1 MKTPYPHILSCI
13 AVSILTACGGGGGGG
28 TPSVAPTPTYPIVQP
43 GNIPNP
49 SVQTERTAT
58 PPAGN
63 QADANNALEAS
74 EENIHKEVE
83 DSVNSTQ
90 TSSENQNQDVKADS
104 NDKAEAERKAAE
116 EAAKG
121 KAEAE
126 RKAAEEAA
134 KAKAEAERKAA
145 EEAAK
150 VKAEEERKAAE
161 EAAKAKAEAERKAAE
176 EAAKA
181 KAKAEA
187 ERKAAEEA
195 EKAAK
200 AKAEAERKAAEEAA
214 KAKAEA
220 ERKAAEEA
228 AKAKAEAERKAAEEA
243 AKAKAEAERK
253 AAEEAAKAKAKA
265 EAERKAAEEAAK
277 AKAEAERKAAE
288 EAAKAKAKAEAERKA
303 AEEAAK
309 AKAEA
314 ERKAAEEAAKAK
326 AEAERKA
333 AEEAAK
339 AKAEAERKAAEE
351 AAKAEAEHEAAE
363 EVNPKSEVAP
373 AMQSIGGFYT
383 MLTVD
388 GTDNKVIDRV
398 GSPDVLEV
406 NGQKINLLPQT
417 FDAANGMLS
426 LSDNKI
432 IRAIGTHLQYGHYGF
447 YGSKKENGELN
458 SSLVFYQ
465 GLMTPVEAMP
475 QTGSA
480 IYQGNAFYNDA
491 SNINT
496 VGSSLFNVDFGEKT
510 LTGGI
515 YSAEG
520 RFDPVML
527 QANIAGNRFV
537 YVDGTT
543 KNSMSGIFLGP
554 QAEEMAGRFDHPSE
568 GKSGT
573 FGAAMLKD

>member
-49 SVQTERTAT
+49 SGQTERTAT

-104 NDKAEAERKAAE
+104 ND
-116 EAAKG
+116 
-121 KAEAE
+121 
-126 RKAAEEAA
+126 
-134 KAKAEAERKAA
+134 
-145 EEAAK
+145 
-150 VKAEEERKAAE
+150 
-161 EAAKAKAEAERKAAE
+161 
-176 EAAKA
+176 
-181 KAKAEA
+181 
-187 ERKAAEEA
+187 
-195 EKAAK
+195 
-200 AKAEAERKAAEEAA
+200 
-214 KAKAEA
+214 KAEA

-288 EAAKAKAKAEAERKA
+288 EAAKAKAEAERKAAEEAAKVKAEEERKA

-309 AKAEA
+309 AKAEE
-314 ERKAAEEAAKAK
+314 ERKAAEEVTPKA
-326 AEAERKA
+326 
-333 AEEAAK
+333 
-339 AKAEAERKAAEE
+339 
-351 AAKAEAEHEAAE
+351 
-363 EVNPKSEVAP
+363 EVAP

-383 MLTVD
+383 MLSVD
-388 GTDNKVIDRV
+388 GADNKVINRV
-398 GSPDVLEV
+398 GNPDVLEV

-447 YGSKKENGELN
+447 YGSKKDNGELN

-480 IYQGNAFYNDA
+480 IYQGNAFYNDV

-496 VGSSLFNVDFGEKT
+496 VGSSLFNVDFGEKS
-510 LTGGI
+510 LTGGV

-520 RFDPVML
+520 RFNPVML

>member
-49 SVQTERTAT
+49 SGQTERTAT

-116 EAAKG
+116 EAAKV
-121 KAEAE
+121 KAEEE

-134 KAKAEAERKAA
+134 KAKAEAERKAT

-161 EAAKAKAEAERKAAE
+161 EAAKAKAEE
-176 EAAKA
+176 
-181 KAKAEA
+181 
-187 ERKAAEEA
+187 
-195 EKAAK
+195 
-200 AKAEAERKAAEEAA
+200 
-214 KAKAEA
+214 
-220 ERKAAEEA
+220 
-228 AKAKAEAERKAAEEA
+228 
-243 AKAKAEAERK
+243 
-253 AAEEAAKAKAKA
+253 
-265 EAERKAAEEAAK
+265 
-277 AKAEAERKAAE
+277 ERKAAE

-339 AKAEAERKAAEE
+339 VKAEEERKAAEE
-351 AAKAEAEHEAAE
+351 AAKAKAEAERKATEEAAKVKAEEERKAAEEAAKAKAEEERKAAE
-363 EVNPKSEVAP
+363 EVTPKAEVAP
-373 AMQSIGGFYT
+373 AMRSIGGFYT
-383 MLTVD
+383 MLSVD
-388 GTDNKVIDRV
+388 GADNKVINRV
-398 GSPDVLEV
+398 GNPDVLEV

-447 YGSKKENGELN
+447 YGSKKDNGELN

-480 IYQGNAFYNDA
+480 IYQGNAFYNDV

-496 VGSSLFNVDFGEKT
+496 VGSSLFNVDFGEKS

-520 RFDPVML
+520 RFNPVML

>member
-28 TPSVAPTPTYPIVQP
+28 TPSVAPPPTYPIVQP

-49 SVQTERTAT
+49 SGQTEKTAT

-116 EAAKG
+116 EAAKA

-161 EAAKAKAEAERKAAE
+161 EAAKAKAEEERKAAE
-176 EAAKA
+176 EVTPKA
-181 KAKAEA
+181 
-187 ERKAAEEA
+187 
-195 EKAAK
+195 
-200 AKAEAERKAAEEAA
+200 
-214 KAKAEA
+214 
-220 ERKAAEEA
+220 
-228 AKAKAEAERKAAEEA
+228 
-243 AKAKAEAERK
+243 
-253 AAEEAAKAKAKA
+253 
-265 EAERKAAEEAAK
+265 
-277 AKAEAERKAAE
+277 
-288 EAAKAKAKAEAERKA
+288 
-303 AEEAAK
+303 
-309 AKAEA
+309 
-314 ERKAAEEAAKAK
+314 
-326 AEAERKA
+326 
-333 AEEAAK
+333 
-339 AKAEAERKAAEE
+339 
-351 AAKAEAEHEAAE
+351 
-363 EVNPKSEVAP
+363 EVAP

-383 MLTVD
+383 MLSVD
-388 GTDNKVIDRV
+388 GADNKVINRV
-398 GSPDVLEV
+398 GNPDVLEV

-447 YGSKKENGELN
+447 YGSKKDNGELN

-496 VGSSLFNVDFGEKT
+496 VGSSLFNVDFGEKS
-510 LTGGI
+510 LTGGV

-520 RFDPVML
+520 RFNPVML

>member
-49 SVQTERTAT
+49 SGQTERTAT

-116 EAAKG
+116 EAAK
-121 KAEAE
+121 
-126 RKAAEEAA
+126 
-134 KAKAEAERKAA
+134 AKAEAERKAA

-176 EAAKA
+176 EAAKV
-181 KAKAEA
+181 KAE
-187 ERKAAEEA
+187 E
-195 EKAAK
+195 
-200 AKAEAERKAAEEAA
+200 ERKAAEEAA
-214 KAKAEA
+214 KAKAEE
-220 ERKAAEEA
+220 ERKAAEEVTP
-228 AKAKAEAERKAAEEA
+228 KA
-243 AKAKAEAERK
+243 
-253 AAEEAAKAKAKA
+253 
-265 EAERKAAEEAAK
+265 
-277 AKAEAERKAAE
+277 
-288 EAAKAKAKAEAERKA
+288 
-303 AEEAAK
+303 
-309 AKAEA
+309 
-314 ERKAAEEAAKAK
+314 
-326 AEAERKA
+326 
-333 AEEAAK
+333 
-339 AKAEAERKAAEE
+339 
-351 AAKAEAEHEAAE
+351 
-363 EVNPKSEVAP
+363 EVAP

-383 MLTVD
+383 MLSVD
-388 GTDNKVIDRV
+388 GADNKVINRV
-398 GSPDVLEV
+398 GNPDVLEV

-447 YGSKKENGELN
+447 YGSKKDNGELN

-480 IYQGNAFYNDA
+480 IYQGNAFYNDV

-496 VGSSLFNVDFGEKT
+496 VGSSLFNVDFGEKS
-510 LTGGI
+510 LTGGV

-520 RFDPVML
+520 RFNPVML
-527 QANIAGNRFV
+527 QANIAGNRFI
-537 YVDGTT
+537 YVDGKT

>member
-49 SVQTERTAT
+49 SGQTERTAT

-116 EAAKG
+116 EA
-121 KAEAE
+121 
-126 RKAAEEAA
+126 
-134 KAKAEAERKAA
+134 
-145 EEAAK
+145 
-150 VKAEEERKAAE
+150 
-161 EAAKAKAEAERKAAE
+161 
-176 EAAKA
+176 A

-253 AAEEAAKAKAKA
+253 AAEEAAKAKAEAERKAAEEAAKVKA
-265 EAERKAAEEAAK
+265 EEERKAAEEAAK
-277 AKAEAERKAAE
+277 AKAEEERKAAE
-288 EAAKAKAKAEAERKA
+288 EVTPKA
-303 AEEAAK
+303 
-309 AKAEA
+309 
-314 ERKAAEEAAKAK
+314 
-326 AEAERKA
+326 
-333 AEEAAK
+333 
-339 AKAEAERKAAEE
+339 
-351 AAKAEAEHEAAE
+351 
-363 EVNPKSEVAP
+363 EVAP

-383 MLTVD
+383 MLSVD
-388 GTDNKVIDRV
+388 GADNKVINRV
-398 GSPDVLEV
+398 GNPDVLEV

-447 YGSKKENGELN
+447 YGSKKDNGELN

-496 VGSSLFNVDFGEKT
+496 VGSSLFNVDFGEKS
-510 LTGGI
+510 LTGGV

-520 RFDPVML
+520 RFNPVML

>member
-49 SVQTERTAT
+49 SGQTERTAT
-58 PPAGN
+58 SPAGN

-83 DSVNSTQ
+83 NSVNSTQ

-104 NDKAEAERKAAE
+104 NDKAEAERK
-116 EAAKG
+116 
-121 KAEAE
+121 
-126 RKAAEEAA
+126 
-134 KAKAEAERKAA
+134 
-145 EEAAK
+145 
-150 VKAEEERKAAE
+150 V
-161 EAAKAKAEAERKAAE
+161 
-176 EAAKA
+176 
-181 KAKAEA
+181 
-187 ERKAAEEA
+187 A

-243 AKAKAEAERK
+243 AKAKAK
-253 AAEEAAKAKAKA
+253 
-265 EAERKAAEEAAK
+265 
-277 AKAEAERKAAE
+277 
-288 EAAKAKAKAEAERKA
+288 AERKA

-339 AKAEAERKAAEE
+339 AKAEADRKAAEE
-351 AAKAEAEHEAAE
+351 AAKAEAEHKAAE
-363 EVNPKSEVAP
+363 EVTPKTEVAL

-383 MLTVD
+383 MLSVD
-388 GTDNKVIDRV
+388 GADNKVINRM
-398 GSPDVLEV
+398 GNPDILEV

-447 YGSKKENGELN
+447 YGSKKDNGELN

-480 IYQGNAFYNDA
+480 IYQGNAFYNDV

-496 VGSSLFNVDFGEKT
+496 VGSSLFNVDFGEKS
-510 LTGGI
+510 LTGGV

-520 RFDPVML
+520 HFNPVML

-573 FGAAMLKD
+573 FGASMLKD

>member
-49 SVQTERTAT
+49 SGHTERMAT
-58 PPAGN
+58 SPAGN

-83 DSVNSTQ
+83 NSVNSTQ

-116 EAAKG
+116 EAAK
-121 KAEAE
+121 
-126 RKAAEEAA
+126 
-134 KAKAEAERKAA
+134 
-145 EEAAK
+145 
-150 VKAEEERKAAE
+150 
-161 EAAKAKAEAERKAAE
+161 
-176 EAAKA
+176 
-181 KAKAEA
+181 
-187 ERKAAEEA
+187 
-195 EKAAK
+195 

-220 ERKAAEEA
+220 EHKAAEEA
-228 AKAKAEAERKAAEEA
+228 AK
-243 AKAKAEAERK
+243 
-253 AAEEAAKAKAKA
+253 AKAKAKA

-288 EAAKAKAKAEAERKA
+288 EAV
-303 AEEAAK
+303 K

-351 AAKAEAEHEAAE
+351 AAKAEAEHKAAE
-363 EVNPKSEVAP
+363 EVTPKAEVAP

-383 MLTVD
+383 MLSVD
-388 GTDNKVIDRV
+388 GADNKVINRM
-398 GSPDVLEV
+398 GNPDILEV

-480 IYQGNAFYNDA
+480 IYQGNAFYNDV

-496 VGSSLFNVDFGEKT
+496 VGSSLFNVDFSEKS
-510 LTGGI
+510 LTGGV

-520 RFDPVML
+520 RFNPVML